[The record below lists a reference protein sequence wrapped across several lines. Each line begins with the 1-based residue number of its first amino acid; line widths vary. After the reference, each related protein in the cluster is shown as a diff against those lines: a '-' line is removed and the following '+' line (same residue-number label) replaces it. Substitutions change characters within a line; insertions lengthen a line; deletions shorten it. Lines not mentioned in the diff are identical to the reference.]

1 MEKSKIRYDD
11 LELLQA
17 SVYCGL
23 EPAGIFYEEGDGSY
37 HYDSSAMIPPDTV
50 IYVEMC
56 ERAEEEGLFHNGT
69 DLYYNLLSL
78 RNIFDN
84 FLGESKVRK
93 LTVEETSQ
101 KLTEAIAAE
110 ESNALYLLTDFRA
123 VNEYVAADIKRRII
137 KGEKVSHTDI
147 RALNNYISIK
157 KTKGGFGYE

>member
-78 RNIFDN
+78 RYIFDN

-93 LTVEETSQ
+93 LTV
-101 KLTEAIAAE
+101 E

>member
-1 MEKSKIRYDD
+1 MEKCKIRYDD
-11 LELLQA
+11 LELLHA

-37 HYDSSAMIPPDTV
+37 RFDSSAMIPPDTV

-78 RNIFDN
+78 RNIFDS

-93 LTVEETSQ
+93 LTV
-101 KLTEAIAAE
+101 E

-123 VNEYVAADIKRRII
+123 VNEYVAADIKRRAVLSLILSI
-137 KGEKVSHTDI
+137 SVRCLNSPCGVNSLSRI
-147 RALNNYISIK
+147 RRLPSSKQAS
-157 KTKGGFGYE
+157 TVRRW